1 MRYAH
6 WMGFLLGCSALAC
19 GGGALDGA
27 KSAESPGA
35 YRRYAGK
42 QSVTASAGERFEAE
56 ESGGRE
62 RDEPAPMDE
71 VDDVDH
77 DGIADV
83 DDRPMGG
90 SAAGDFGEAKNMEFR
105 AVSRTVDARATEGM
119 AAPPVPKPPPAPG
132 QSSGAGQPG
141 SPQSNSSAQP
151 DIAARNAAEKVEHGK
166 RKGMLVYTANFTMS
180 VYQVEPALDTVEKI
194 ANELGGYLASRS
206 DNRIVVRV
214 PRDKYDEAIRRVEK
228 TGDVLHREM
237 NAADVTDEFVD
248 LEARLKNARN
258 MQKRLSQLLERAP
271 VKEALAIEKELGRV
285 TQEIERL
292 EGRLKVLRDRIA
304 FSTITVA
311 YQGRGS
317 AALRGS
323 AWSLPF
329 SWVQG
334 LGLRPLLQLNDG
346 DDE

>member
-6 WMGFLLGCSALAC
+6 WMGFLLGCSAIGCA
-19 GGGALDGA
+19 GGSFEGA
-27 KSAESPGA
+27 KAAESPGA
-35 YRRYAGK
+35 YRRNAGR
-42 QSVTASAGERFEAE
+42 QVVARSAGERLEAE
-56 ESGGRE
+56 EAGA
-62 RDEPAPMDE
+62 DMAEPAPMDE
-71 VDDVDH
+71 DGDADH
-77 DGIADV
+77 DAIADV
-83 DDRPMGG
+83 DDISTSG
-90 SAAGDFGEAKNMEFR
+90 SAAGDFARGPEKKKFEMQDDR
-105 AVSRTVDARATEGM
+105 VSATATGGM
-119 AAPPVPKPPPAPG
+119 AAPPVPKPPPPPPG
-132 QSSGAGQPG
+132 Q
-141 SPQSNSSAQP
+141 AQGGETTP
-151 DIAARNAAEKVEHGK
+151 PVAKHAATAKDDAGK
-166 RKGMLVYTANFTMS
+166 RKAMLVYTANFTMS
-180 VYQVEPALDTVEKI
+180 VYQVEPALDAVERV

-206 DNRIVVRV
+206 DNRIVIRV

-248 LEARLKNARN
+248 LEARLKNAKN
-258 MQKRLSQLLERAP
+258 MQKRLSELLQRAP
-271 VKEALAIEKELGRV
+271 VKEALAIEKELGRI
-285 TQEIERL
+285 TEEIERL
-292 EGRLKVLRDRIA
+292 EGKLKVLRDRIA

-311 YQGRGS
+311 YQGRGN